1 LLVRRGSLLVALFLA
16 ALTLRPQLVGVGPLL
31 PSIQA
36 DLGVSHAFAGLLATI
51 PVLCMGLFA
60 PPAPYVSARAG
71 SRRAIAGAVAVVGA
85 FGIARALV
93 PGAAGVVL
101 LTIPIGIGMG
111 LAGAMLP
118 VAVKERFA
126 DRPGFAT
133 GVYAVGLTLGSA
145 IAAAAAVPL
154 ADLGSGWRTPLLVFG
169 VVSTGLAAVWL
180 VLTRAGP
187 AQVRLESRPLRLPF
201 SNPLA
206 WRLVAAF
213 FFMSA
218 IFYGLNSWLP
228 DIYVERGW
236 SESDAGALLAV
247 LNTISIPCG
256 FAAAWAADHW
266 GERRMWLA
274 AAATLQLAAPGGS
287 GRAGR
292 DDARRRL
299 HAVGALTPPDR
310 GAPRSHRQLH
320 GCPVGARGRCG
331 GAGRRRRKRQPATAR
346 NRSIVSETPAAS
358 GVQLIP
364 PSASSRGAPSNSSGN
379 GSLFDSSTFTEVPL
393 SASIAAAAS
402 AIVTAGPPRWKTR
415 APASALRAAATN
427 TLAVSGA
434 N

>member
-1 LLVRRGSLLVALFLA
+1 VRRSSLLVALFLA

-31 PSIQA
+31 PSIQT

-60 PPAPYVSARAG
+60 PPAPYVSGRAG
-71 SRRAIAGAVAVVGA
+71 SRRAIAGAVAVVGV
-85 FGIARALV
+85 FGIARAVV

-101 LTIPIGIGMG
+101 LTVPIGIGMG

-133 GVYAVGLTLGSA
+133 GVYTVGLTVGAA
-145 IAAAAAVPL
+145 IAAATAVPL
-154 ADLGSGWRTPLLVFG
+154 ADLGNGWRTPLLIFG
-169 VVSTGLAAVWL
+169 VVSTGLAVGWL
-180 VLTRAGP
+180 LLTRARP
-187 AQVRLESRPLRLPF
+187 AHVRLESRPLRLPF

-213 FFMSA
+213 FFMSS

-274 AAATLQLAAPGGS
+274 GAAALQLVALGGILVAPSAGWLWAVVLGIAIGPLFPLTMTLPLDAAERPAEVAALAGMMLGVGYTLAALSPLLLGVLRDQTGS
-287 GRAGR
+287 FTAVLWALTAGAAALVAV
-292 DDARRRL
+292 DATVSPRRL
-299 HAVGALTPPDR
+299 AA
-310 GAPRSHRQLH
+310 ARS
-320 GCPVGARGRCG
+320 
-331 GAGRRRRKRQPATAR
+331 
-346 NRSIVSETPAAS
+346 S
-358 GVQLIP
+358 GQHLSRV
-364 PSASSRGAPSNSSGN
+364 ASS
-379 GSLFDSSTFTEVPL
+379 
-393 SASIAAAAS
+393 
-402 AIVTAGPPRWKTR
+402 
-415 APASALRAAATN
+415 
-427 TLAVSGA
+427 
-434 N
+434 